1 MKKGIVSLLLAAAM
15 VLLAVTPAFA
25 MGGSE
30 AEGHTIEVTGSTSV
44 YPLMEVLAANFME
57 MNPEVVINVSGTG
70 SGDGVT
76 GANTGVAEIGMA
88 SRNLKSSEMGY
99 GLDELVIAVDAIAVV
114 VNPENPVNDLSLEQ
128 IKKIYT
134 GEVTNWSQV
143 GGQDRP
149 ISVISREPG
158 SGTRGAFEGVVGFAD
173 QLVAGAVEFDGTGG
187 VRAAVAGNVNAIG
200 YISLGSMAPEVKAL
214 EVNGVEATSENVVNG
229 SYAVSRPFLIL
240 YREDKIHATTKKFL
254 EYMVSTEVQHG
265 VVAEKFVPVK

>member
-1 MKKGIVSLLLAAAM
+1 MKKSMFTVLLVMLISTAM
-15 VLLAVTPAFA
+15 VSPVFA

-30 AEGHTIEVTGSTSV
+30 DEATIEITGSTSV
-44 YPLMEVLAANFME
+44 YPLMEELAAEFME
-57 MNPEVVINVSGTG
+57 QNPGLTINVSGTG

-114 VNPENPVNDLSLEQ
+114 VHPSNPVNTLTLDQ
-128 IKKIYT
+128 IKGIYT
-134 GEVTNWSQV
+134 GSITNWSQV
-143 GGQDRP
+143 GGANRP

-187 VRAAVAGNVNAIG
+187 ARAAAAGNENAIA

-214 EVNGVEATSENVVNG
+214 AVNGVEATVENVVNG
-229 SYAVSRPFLIL
+229 SYAISRPFLIL
-240 YREDKIHATTKKFL
+240 YREDNIQDITKAFL
-254 EYMVSTEVQHG
+254 EYMVSEEAQRDI
-265 VVAEKFVPVK
+265 VAKDFVPVR